1 MRIHLIGL
9 GGAGKTTTGK
19 LLAKKLNISCFDLD
33 EYFLE
38 QFGDIS
44 AFIDENGYAKYA
56 SENVSLYQQIMQNIH
71 SLESCIIVCS
81 SGFMTYA
88 ENVVPEYLQLKQD
101 IENDPFTFLLVPSM
115 DLEECIKII
124 VRRQLKRTYLNTT
137 AEKEEIKVRTR
148 FDIYNNLSCY
158 KVLTNRPVEN
168 FIDEIRQWIINSR

>member
-19 LLAKKLNISCFDLD
+19 LLAKKLNIPCFDLD
-33 EYFLE
+33 EYFIE
-38 QFGDIS
+38 NVGDIS
-44 AFIDENGYAKYA
+44 QFINERGYEAYAKR
-56 SENVSLYQQIMQNIH
+56 NVELYVQLKQSLDKGERAI
-71 SLESCIIVCS
+71 LVCS

-101 IENDPFTFLLVPSM
+101 IENDPVTFLLMPSL

-124 VRRQLKRTYLNTT
+124 VERQLKRTYLNTT